1 MKDINQTEEL
11 FDGLFK
17 ESLENASAQVP
28 PGVWEGISSSVGSAS
43 AVGAAT
49 QAAIWMKAAIAA
61 VAVAGA
67 SYFAYTIYTGQQD
80 NPAQSTVSTQN
91 PVSESTPSIEAPVDQ
106 NTTLPAVTDTHNKNT
121 PAPHSTKSPLKP
133 NQSVSDDP
141 ATDDIQP
148 NPRYSLDA
156 NLEYTPGPQTKTQAG
171 DQKETPKNSGKENP
185 NPNMPEPTL
194 EKNTTPY
201 TFVKDSSYIFVPN
214 AVTPDGDGI
223 NDTYQIK
230 LVGEE
235 SFEMIIYSID
245 NQILYRSKNK
255 YQSWNCKLPNGEDA
269 PAGSY
274 VVKVIYKFKGQEEK
288 TDIQKL
294 TLIK

>member
-28 PGVWEGISSSVGSAS
+28 PGVWEGISSSVASAS
-43 AVGAAT
+43 AAGVAT

-67 SYFAYTIYTGQQD
+67 SYFAYTLYNGQQE
-80 NPAQSTVSTQN
+80 NPAQSTVTTQTTVN
-91 PVSESTPSIEAPVDQ
+91 ESAPSPEAPVD
-106 NTTLPAVTDTHNKNT
+106 NTAPATAILDKDAKNT
-121 PAPHSTKSPLKP
+121 PSHPAKSPVKP
-133 NQSVSDDP
+133 SLP
-141 ATDDIQP
+141 AKDKPVQEDVQP
-148 NPRYSLDA
+148 NPIYSLDA
-156 NLEYTPGPQTKTQAG
+156 NLEYKPGPQTKTQANE
-171 DQKETPKNSGKENP
+171 QKETPKTSGNENP

-223 NDTYQIK
+223 NDAYQIK

-235 SFEMIIYSID
+235 SFEIIIYSID